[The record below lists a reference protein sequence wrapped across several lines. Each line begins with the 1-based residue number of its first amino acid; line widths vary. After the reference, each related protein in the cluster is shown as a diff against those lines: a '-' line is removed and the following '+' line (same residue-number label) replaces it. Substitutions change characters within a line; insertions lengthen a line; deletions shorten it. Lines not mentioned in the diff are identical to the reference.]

1 MSDHEINV
9 KVKLDDSEAQKKL
22 NDLTKKERKIDID
35 VDTSDIDQASKK
47 VDGLKNK
54 DVQFKMK
61 TSGKETVDQAA
72 KSLDNATK
80 SASSFSGTIKG
91 FAKFGA
97 YLNIFQTIEQTA
109 RKAAESIKEIDD
121 QIVNLQMATGSSY
134 EDIRQL
140 SQEYLTLGKNLGAT
154 GTEMLSGADLWL
166 RSGRSMSETTKLLK
180 DSTVLSKVASMD
192 AEKSSEVL
200 TATLNGYQ
208 MSADAAEHINDVLS
222 SIDLAS
228 ASSAEGIGEALTKT
242 ASVANNAGLSLE
254 KTAAI
259 IATIKDVTQDSDSS
273 IGNSIKSILSRMNQI
288 KAGKFVDEE
297 TGEALNDTEKVLNKL
312 GISMRD
318 ANGQFMDAE
327 TIIDNVAQKWSTFD
341 KNAQKAIATAMGGA
355 YQYNRLITMFDN
367 YDKVMNLTNIANNS
381 GGVAETKFEEA
392 YLNSRA

>member
-35 VDTSDIDQASKK
+35 VDASDIDQASKK

-54 DVQFKMK
+54 DVKVNAK
-61 TSGKETVDQAA
+61 VTGKETIDSTA

-80 SASSFSGTIKG
+80 SASGFGNTIKG

-121 QIVNLQMATGSSY
+121 QIVNLQMATGRSY

-273 IGNSIKSILSRMNQI
+273 IGNSMKSILSRMNQI

-297 TGEALNDTEKVLNKL
+297 TGEALNDTEKVLNNWAFL
-312 GISMRD
+312 CVIQMVSLWMQR
-318 ANGQFMDAE
+318 Q
-327 TIIDNVAQKWSTFD
+327 S
-341 KNAQKAIATAMGGA
+341 
-355 YQYNRLITMFDN
+355 
-367 YDKVMNLTNIANNS
+367 
-381 GGVAETKFEEA
+381 
-392 YLNSRA
+392 